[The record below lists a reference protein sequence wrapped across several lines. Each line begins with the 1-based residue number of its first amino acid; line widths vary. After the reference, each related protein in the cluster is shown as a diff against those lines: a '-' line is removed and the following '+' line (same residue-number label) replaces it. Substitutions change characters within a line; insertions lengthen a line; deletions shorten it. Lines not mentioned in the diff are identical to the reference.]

1 MIKCTLNFS
10 SDFEIFLDLS
20 SLDNLTLFISSI
32 LNVLRDPMSILVAFT
47 YSNFTNLLIYYFTN
61 LLIYSNLTNKICS
74 SLPL

>member
-47 YSNFTNLLIYYFTN
+47 YSNF
-61 LLIYSNLTNKICS
+61 NKMCS